1 LASVSIHGYEGL
13 ANGEGFEASS
23 TIVWTFHFIVRSPLP
38 TEVSKKLSAAKE
50 SDQTREGH
58 TNHDAEERS

>member
-1 LASVSIHGYEGL
+1 L